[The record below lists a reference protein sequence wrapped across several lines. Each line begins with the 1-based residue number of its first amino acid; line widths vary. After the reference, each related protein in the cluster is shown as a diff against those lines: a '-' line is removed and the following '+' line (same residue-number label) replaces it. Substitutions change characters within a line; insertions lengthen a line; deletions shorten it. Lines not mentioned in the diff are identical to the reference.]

1 MHRYSLFV
9 IRLCTYHNIFIYFP
23 TVGKCSRPVAPV
35 WKFQKRDA
43 VNVHRLMP
51 FLNTVPS
58 RGCMS
63 GQGSAFHGFCI
74 FLTAPFCT
82 KYRCGQTVW
91 ASQPALHDY
100 AKSEFLSAAVNPYCV
115 KRRCLGIIES
125 RDSASLP
132 WHTFPLLARMTKR
145 HRPLLQQSRSEIS
158 AHSGQDGLLHLPNSR
173 KAICYIWFYMQSRI
187 T

>member
-9 IRLCTYHNIFIYFP
+9 IRLCKYNFTCKINIFICFP

-35 WKFQKRDA
+35 WTFQKRDA
-43 VNVHRLMP
+43 VNVHCLMP

-58 RGCMS
+58 GGCMS
-63 GQGSAFHGFCI
+63 GQGSAFHGFYI

-82 KYRCGQTVW
+82 KYRCGQTVR
-91 ASQPALHDY
+91 ASQPILHDC

-125 RDSASLP
+125 RNSASQP
-132 WHTFPLLARMTKR
+132 WHTFPLFARMTKR
-145 HRPLLQQSRSEIS
+145 LEFMESSLLRWRCRDYHTCKFTLAQFR
-158 AHSGQDGLLHLPNSR
+158 R
-173 KAICYIWFYMQSRI
+173 RF
-187 T
+187 

>member
-1 MHRYSLFV
+1 M
-9 IRLCTYHNIFIYFP
+9 
-23 TVGKCSRPVAPV
+23 

-51 FLNTVPS
+51 FLSTVPS
-58 RGCMS
+58 GGCMS

-100 AKSEFLSAAVNPYCV
+100 AKSEFLSAAVNHYCV
-115 KRRCLGIIES
+115 KRRCLGIPES

-132 WHTFPLLARMTKR
+132 WHTFPLFARMTKR
-145 HRPLLQQSRSEIS
+145 HRPYYSSPVPKFLHTVGRTDFCIYQTVEKRYAIYDFTCKSES
-158 AHSGQDGLLHLPNSR
+158 H
-173 KAICYIWFYMQSRI
+173 KWFLMC
-187 T
+187 